1 MTTTQIKALI
11 RVTALEAR
19 IQGMIA
25 ENKSREL
32 EGLYL
37 AYTEQE
43 FYDISQEML
52 DVAISLEDDDEV
64 TEVDFEGIPIPLIR

>member
-1 MTTTQIKALI
+1 MTTAQIQALI

-32 EGLYL
+32 DGFCLS
-37 AYTEQE
+37 YTEQE
-43 FYDISQEML
+43 FYDIAQEML
-52 DVAISLEDDDEV
+52 DVSNSLEEEV
-64 TEVDFEGIPIPLIR
+64 TEVDFEELEFIK